1 MRSKS
6 PTYGCC
12 GRIEFR
18 NLALL
23 LWTVLMLCLIFVYQ
37 QPAMAQ
43 QKPQWQPGQIG
54 LNAGILP
61 APGFTYVNLDLNYN
75 AGTFNNQNGKAVPVL
90 GTYNVWAIENIFYF
104 APNTKFLG
112 GNLGFMVMFP
122 TPATGSL
129 VADIN
134 IQGPPDLSAAA
145 GGSGLFDLWLQPFT
159 LGWHLKRLDFK
170 VGDAFMVPTG
180 RYSPGATNNVGTG
193 YFGNHLQTG
202 TTFYV
207 TKNKGTSANLFTDWE
222 VHGSRQGI
230 NNTNKTPGQAV
241 TAEWGIGQILPLKK
255 NFSQLLQ
262 VGVIG
267 YDQWQVTDNGGT
279 VAVGPITAPAK
290 LLPYYSVHAV
300 GGQLNYILPA
310 RNFSLF
316 FKYEH
321 EYKSYSHTLGNTIV
335 FGGIW
340 TLRIPK
346 PVAPK
351 P

>member
-1 MRSKS
+1 MRAKPQANRQSD
-6 PTYGCC
+6 
-12 GRIEFR
+12 RVAFR
-18 NLALL
+18 NLVLQ
-23 LWTVLMLCLIFVYQ
+23 LWTVLVLCLVFIVTP
-37 QPAMAQ
+37 PAVAQ
-43 QKPQWQPGQIG
+43 QKPQWQPGQSG

-61 APGFTYVNLDLNYN
+61 SPGFTYVNLDLNYD
-75 AGTFNNQNGKAVPVL
+75 AGSYNDLNGKAVPVT
-90 GTYNVWAIENIFYF
+90 GSYNVWAVENVLYF
-104 APNTKFLG
+104 VPDTKFLG

-134 IQGPPDLSAAA
+134 TQGAPNLGAAG
-145 GGSGLFDLWLQPFT
+145 GGSGLADLWVQPFT
-159 LGWHLKRLDFK
+159 LGWHLKRLDIF

-207 TKNKGTSANLFTDWE
+207 TKNKGTSVNLFTDWE
-222 VHGSRQGI
+222 VHGSRQGT
-230 NNTNKTPGQAV
+230 NNTYKTPGQAV
-241 TAEWGIGQILPLKK
+241 TDEWGVGQVLPLKK

-262 VGVIG
+262 LGVVG

-279 VAVGPITAPAK
+279 IPIGPITAPAK
-290 LLPYYSVHAV
+290 FLPYYSVHAV

-335 FGGIW
+335 FGGAW

-346 PVAPK
+346 PAAPK